1 MRLHMKSKA
10 FLYLALL
17 WLAACKP
24 EAPAQAP
31 SAPPVEVAVVTLK
44 SQPVPLVAELNGRT
58 VAHMEA
64 EVRPQVSGII
74 TQRTFEEGTL
84 VKAGQVLYRIE
95 QAPYRASLNQ
105 AKASLANAQATLQAA
120 KLKAE
125 RYNDLIKIEAVSQQE
140 ADDAQA
146 SYQQALATIAE
157 RKAAVESA
165 QIDLNFTQV
174 TAPIAGRI
182 SKSSITP
189 GALVTANQ
197 ETALAVIRTLDPI
210 YVDITQSSAA
220 LLRLKKALGNGVAAG
235 STDVSLRLEDG
246 SLYQHSGVLKFAEVA
261 VDQETGSVTLRALFP
276 NAEGLLLPGMYVRA
290 LLQEA
295 VAPQGLL
302 APQRGI
308 TRDAKGNGM
317 ALVINAN
324 NTVEAR
330 EVVTTQAIGSSWLIQ
345 SGLAEGD
352 RLIVEGTGKV
362 KAGATVHAVE
372 FKPAGSG
379 EARATQQGQ

>member
-1 MRLHMKSKA
+1 
-10 FLYLALL
+10 
-17 WLAACKP
+17 
-24 EAPAQAP
+24 
-31 SAPPVEVAVVTLK
+31 
-44 SQPVPLVAELNGRT
+44 
-58 VAHMEA
+58 MEA

-165 QIDLNFTQV
+165 QIDLNFTQI

-220 LLRLKKALGNGVAAG
+220 LLRLKKAMGNGVAAG

-276 NAEGLLLPGMYVRA
+276 NPEGLLLPGMYVRA

-302 APQRGI
+302 APQQSI

-317 ALVINAN
+317 ALVVNAN

-330 EVVTTQAIGSSWLIQ
+330 EMVTGQAIGSQWLIQ
-345 SGLAEGD
+345 RGLADGD

-362 KAGATVHAVE
+362 KAGSTVHAVE
-372 FKPAGSG
+372 FKPAGSA
-379 EARATQQGQ
+379 EPRTLPEGQ

>member
-10 FLYLALL
+10 FLYLAVL

-31 SAPPVEVAVVTLK
+31 AAPPVEVAVVTLK

-140 ADDAQA
+140 ADDAKA

-197 ETALAVIRTLDPI
+197 ETALAIIRTLDPI

-302 APQRGI
+302 APQQSI
-308 TRDAKGNGM
+308 TRDAKGNGL
-317 ALVINAN
+317 ALVVNAN

-330 EVVTTQAIGSSWLIQ
+330 EVVTGQAIGSQWLIQ
-345 SGLAEGD
+345 RGLADGD

-362 KAGATVHAVE
+362 KAGSTVHAIE
-372 FKPAGSG
+372 FKPAGSA
-379 EARATQQGQ
+379 EARTLPEGQ

>member
-10 FLYLALL
+10 FLYLAVL

-31 SAPPVEVAVVTLK
+31 AAPPVEVAVVTLK

-125 RYNDLIKIEAVSQQE
+125 RYSDLIKIEAVSQQE
-140 ADDAQA
+140 ADDAKA

-165 QIDLNFTQV
+165 QIDLNFTQI

-246 SLYQHSGVLKFAEVA
+246 SLYQHAGVLKFAEVA

-302 APQRGI
+302 APQQSI
-308 TRDAKGNGM
+308 TRDAKGNGL
-317 ALVINAN
+317 ALVVNAN

-330 EVVTTQAIGSSWLIQ
+330 EVVTGQAIGSQWLIQ
-345 SGLAEGD
+345 RGLADGD

-362 KAGATVHAVE
+362 KAGSTVHAIE
-372 FKPAGSG
+372 FKPAGSA
-379 EARATQQGQ
+379 EARTLPEGQ

>member
-1 MRLHMKSKA
+1 MKSKA
-10 FLYLALL
+10 FLYLAVL

-165 QIDLNFTQV
+165 QIDLNFTQI

-220 LLRLKKALGNGVAAG
+220 LLRLKKAMGNGVAAG

-276 NAEGLLLPGMYVRA
+276 NPEGLLLPGMYVRA

-302 APQRGI
+302 APQQSI

-317 ALVINAN
+317 ALVVNAN

-330 EVVTTQAIGSSWLIQ
+330 EMVTGQAIGSQWLIQ
-345 SGLAEGD
+345 RGLADGD

-362 KAGATVHAVE
+362 KAGSTVHAVE
-372 FKPAGSG
+372 FKPAGSA
-379 EARATQQGQ
+379 EPRTLPEGQ

>member
-10 FLYLALL
+10 FLYLAVL

-165 QIDLNFTQV
+165 QIDLNFTQI

-220 LLRLKKALGNGVAAG
+220 LLRLKKAMGNGVAAG

-276 NAEGLLLPGMYVRA
+276 NPEGLLLPGMYVRA

-302 APQRGI
+302 APQQSI

-317 ALVINAN
+317 ALVVNAN

-330 EVVTTQAIGSSWLIQ
+330 EMVTGQAIGSQWLIQ
-345 SGLAEGD
+345 RGLADGD

-362 KAGATVHAVE
+362 KAGSTVHAVE
-372 FKPAGSG
+372 FKPAGSA
-379 EARATQQGQ
+379 EPRTLPEGQ

>member
-1 MRLHMKSKA
+1 MKSKA
-10 FLYLALL
+10 FLYLAVL

-31 SAPPVEVAVVTLK
+31 SAPPVEVALVTLK

-165 QIDLNFTQV
+165 QIDLNFTQI

-220 LLRLKKALGNGVAAG
+220 LLRLKKAMGNGVAAG

-276 NAEGLLLPGMYVRA
+276 NPEGLLLPGMYVRA

-302 APQRGI
+302 APQQSI

-317 ALVINAN
+317 ALVVNAN

-330 EVVTTQAIGSSWLIQ
+330 EVVTDQAIGSQWLIQ
-345 SGLAEGD
+345 RGLADGD

-362 KAGATVHAVE
+362 KAGSTVHAVE
-372 FKPAGSG
+372 FKPAGSA
-379 EARATQQGQ
+379 EPRTVPEGQ

>member
-1 MRLHMKSKA
+1 MKSKA
-10 FLYLALL
+10 FLYLAVL

-24 EAPAQAP
+24 EAPAQPPA
-31 SAPPVEVAVVTLK
+31 APPVEVAVVTLK

-74 TQRTFEEGTL
+74 TQRTFDEGTL

-165 QIDLNFTQV
+165 QIDLNFTQI

-220 LLRLKKALGNGVAAG
+220 LLRLKKAMGNGVAAG

-246 SLYQHSGVLKFAEVA
+246 SLYQHAGVLKFAEVA

-276 NAEGLLLPGMYVRA
+276 NPEGLLLPGMYVRA

-302 APQRGI
+302 APQQSI

-317 ALVINAN
+317 ALVVNAN

-330 EVVTTQAIGSSWLIQ
+330 EVVTGQAIESQWLIQ
-345 SGLAEGD
+345 RGLADGD

-362 KAGATVHAVE
+362 KAGSTVHAVE
-372 FKPAGSG
+372 FKPVGSA
-379 EARATQQGQ
+379 EARTLPEGQ